1 MSTIF
6 FTIGPQFFLS
16 AQKVLIDKVLFATQ
30 CGLRHAE
37 PTVQCKRYVAQWT
50 FMPYDSE

>member
-6 FTIGPQFFLS
+6 FTIGPQFFS
-16 AQKVLIDKVLFATQ
+16 FGEKVLIDKELLAMQ
-30 CGLRHAE
+30 CGPKRAE